1 MAINFIMVVK
11 EKMII
16 LYNTALWGR
25 GDRGSVVDGGVDV
38 GVGVT
43 VMGEW
48 EGEAVGEWGLS
59 VEGGP
64 MVTG

>member
-1 MAINFIMVVK
+1 MVVK

-48 EGEAVGEWGLS
+48 EGGHGVYQWK
-59 VEGGP
+59 EGQWLPDRVVAGQS
-64 MVTG
+64 G